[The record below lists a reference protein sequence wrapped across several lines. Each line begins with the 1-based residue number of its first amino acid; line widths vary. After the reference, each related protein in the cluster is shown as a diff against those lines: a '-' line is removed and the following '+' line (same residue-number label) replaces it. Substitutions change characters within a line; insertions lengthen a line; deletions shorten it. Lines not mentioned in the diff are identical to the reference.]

1 MKATSMVNF
10 FKMGV
15 MFALFMFGACSTEE
29 SDGWLER
36 PDNFGESLYERHLKK
51 GTSAAFECTVYSRDN
66 HVTLEM
72 NLDLVAYQSELSAVY
87 DVEVGE
93 PTYYYVDL
101 VFTGMFQDEAPDFCE
116 GIKKSVDGMKTSCSK
131 SSVKGK
137 AELVDVS
144 AAASSL
150 MLGNMVTALK
160 SQCDDF
166 YDAYKE
172 QMAEFPGRWSYG
184 DGSEVTEP
192 ALLCDVNV
200 SADTLY
206 MNVDYSTRSMSMVV
220 THYNYNGAPTGSF
233 MVLESYAGVSPD
245 TLANVCNAYRQES
258 DISGVYCEGST
269 ISYLAPEAQEGQIL
283 TLEDMAVVYKKEV
296 CPGLL
301 DGSLSMEDLWF
312 ND

>member
-1 MKATSMVNF
+1 MKSLSITRF
-10 FKMGV
+10 FKTGV
-15 MFALFMFGACSTEE
+15 VFLPFVFAACSTDE
-29 SDGWLER
+29 SSSEWVR
-36 PDNFGESLYERHLKK
+36 PDSFGDALYERHLGK
-51 GTSAAFECTVYSRDN
+51 GTSAKFDCTVYSQNN

-72 NLDLVAYQSELSAVY
+72 NFNAMAYQSTMNAVY
-87 DVEVGE
+87 DFDVGD
-93 PTYYYVDL
+93 PTTFYIDMVL
-101 VFTGMFQDEAPDFCE
+101 SGIFQDEATEACSSLKE
-116 GIKKSVDGMKTSCSK
+116 NNEGMKVSCSHSHVSGK
-131 SSVKGK
+131 MEMESVNSSSTS
-137 AELVDVS
+137 LV
-144 AAASSL
+144 
-150 MLGNMVTALK
+150 LGTMVPK
-160 SQCDDF
+160 FKNQCDDF
-166 YDAYKE
+166 YDTYKE
-172 QMAEFPGRWSYG
+172 IMSEFPGSWNNGYA
-184 DGSEVTEP
+184 EPAEP